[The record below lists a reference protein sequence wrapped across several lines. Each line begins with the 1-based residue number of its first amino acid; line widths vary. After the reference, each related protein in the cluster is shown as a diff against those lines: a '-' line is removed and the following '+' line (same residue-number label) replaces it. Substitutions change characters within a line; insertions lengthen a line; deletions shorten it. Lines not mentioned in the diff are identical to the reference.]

1 MKVAAGCLQCPPC
14 TRPSPCHTFTQQLN
28 VVVECLQTQSSNT
41 ELTRSIE
48 LLQEE
53 LKAAKSV
60 SAQLQSLVAEQQ
72 QRWHDQSRSV
82 QAEHEKQ
89 VCGTLMYM

>member
-1 MKVAAGCLQCPPC
+1 MDPV
-14 TRPSPCHTFTQQLN
+14 HTDFHPAISNFTQQLN
-28 VVVECLQTQSSNT
+28 FVVECLQTQSSNT
-41 ELTRSIE
+41 ELTRSVK

-72 QRWHDQSRSV
+72 QRWNDQSRSV

-89 VCGTLMYM
+89 VCGILMYM